1 MKLDFSLTWKSQ
13 IWQSQAHFPAGQP
26 IALRLSHRAHAL
38 QFSTVPTAP
47 SRLPSTMATRQA
59 PFLIVITLLSV
70 SHPTQ
75 FIHLRHLPG
84 TPWHEFAPPPPS
96 FRKPSRK
103 THFSEELLCVRKSG

>member
-70 SHPTQ
+70 SHPAQ